1 VRRGPL
7 PAVCF
12 EVSAS
17 CDVCNVVIGVQQTV
31 YHSSSVWYSTVI
43 LYIHLCDCLCSHP
56 WTFNYLQFACVLIG
70 GFFVVFDLFVLN
82 VPLDAAFLLVCDER
96 AEPESCLDQS
106 RMYLPLK
113 ATKEKGKKT
122 HHSP

>member
-1 VRRGPL
+1 MRRGPL

-43 LYIHLCDCLCSHP
+43 FIFTYVTACAPILGHSII
-56 WTFNYLQFACVLIG
+56 FN
-70 GFFVVFDLFVLN
+70 
-82 VPLDAAFLLVCDER
+82 LLVFSSADF
-96 AEPESCLDQS
+96 SSSLICLF
-106 RMYLPLK
+106 
-113 ATKEKGKKT
+113 
-122 HHSP
+122 